1 MSRRRRQRNPLI
13 MRILGITVLA
23 HIIILP
29 ILAHFGAFK
38 GIKHDLTRVSLMSLP
53 PPAQK
58 APPPPKKKVV
68 KKAKKKPVSHKS
80 VGKHVTAH
88 HFQQKNLTQ
97 PKVVAGKGSGNGG
110 SITNNGTAAAGQ
122 VPTQVAPK
130 TIAPVTKAAGPP
142 PVVQQKPPPPVVV
155 PKKQQQ
161 QIAQVPT
168 APVVPLAPVIV
179 AAVPAL
185 ALSAEPQPEIPRDL
199 RDEAF
204 DKTCIVE
211 VNVSSDGTPTDAV
224 ILQSCGIDRLDRRA
238 VEAAK
243 KWKFIPATSNGTPIA
258 SIVRLH
264 IAFEVN

>member
-13 MRILGITVLA
+13 TRILGITVLA

-38 GIKHDLTRVSLMSLP
+38 NIKHDLVKVSLMSLP

-68 KKAKKKPVSHKS
+68 KKAKKKTPDHKTQ
-80 VGKHVTAH
+80 GKHVVSH
-88 HFQQKNLTQ
+88 HYQQKNLTQ
-97 PKVVAGKGSGNGG
+97 PKVVAGKGGSGGG
-110 SITNNGTAAAGQ
+110 PSITNNGTAAVGQ
-122 VPTQVAPK
+122 LPTQVTTKPAPPVK
-130 TIAPVTKAAGPP
+130 PVIAP
-142 PVVQQKPPPPVVV
+142 PVVQQKPTPVVI
-155 PKKQQQ
+155 PKKQPT

-168 APVVPLAPVIV
+168 APVVPVAPVIV
-179 AAVPAL
+179 DAVPAL
-185 ALSAEPQPEIPRDL
+185 SLQDEPQPEIPRDL

-204 DKTCIVE
+204 NKTCVVE
-211 VNVSSDGTPTDAV
+211 VNVSANGTPTSATV
-224 ILQSCGIDRLDRRA
+224 LQSSGIDRLDRRA
-238 VEAAK
+238 IDAAK
-243 KWKFIPATSNGTPIA
+243 KWKFNPATSNGIPIA